1 MEWILISMFPL
12 SSWLGGCY
20 GNVFAYTELWCFS
33 GRSLIWSMQLG
44 WNSVLFGCLERHIP
58 PCNIFK
64 MVKAGSF
71 CVYFLWEKWV
81 QVGLQL
87 KKCVIGWRTVAGSR
101 RFNGLYCDE
110 LKSCFKELAIL
121 CLFLRHVLVHDA
133 DPLFVFVNMWLFE
146 PVVTNRPDRVCGL
159 FTFIFVIFPMLN
171 LRRKSV
177 KWNCTW

>member
-1 MEWILISMFPL
+1 MEGIVISMFPL

-33 GRSLIWSMQLG
+33 GRSLISSMQLG

-101 RFNGLYCDE
+101 GFNGLLLWWIEVMFQGTCNSVFCFFTMYKYTTPIHFLSLSTCDS
-110 LKSCFKELAIL
+110 LNQLLQTGQTKFVDFLH
-121 CLFLRHVLVHDA
+121 LFL
-133 DPLFVFVNMWLFE
+133 
-146 PVVTNRPDRVCGL
+146 
-159 FTFIFVIFPMLN
+159 
-171 LRRKSV
+171 
-177 KWNCTW
+177 